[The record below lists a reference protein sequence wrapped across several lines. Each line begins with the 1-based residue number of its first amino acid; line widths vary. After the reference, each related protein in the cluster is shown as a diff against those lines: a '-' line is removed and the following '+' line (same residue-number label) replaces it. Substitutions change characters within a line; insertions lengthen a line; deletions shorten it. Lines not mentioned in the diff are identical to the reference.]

1 MAGGTLRASTLTNH
15 VKPMTA
21 SWCGTPGRTQGKPAL
36 PWSQVGQRGGP
47 TTHHDHVMVV
57 ARLVAPKAS
66 QRYLGPRFGLM
77 ELADSDLHVAI
88 SLLRICGGFCKLV
101 HISRTTPPS
110 LSSEALHAFD
120 GETRS
125 CFSACLAAD
134 VTDAAWQ
141 QAQLSL
147 LPFGGLGLRSLAL
160 HSSSAFLAS
169 FSASGVGNTNN
180 LHLQQSLITFNSQVS
195 HFDAVTIES
204 VLADQPRQRSLSQKL
219 DRHLFESLLM
229 SSFPANKA
237 RLLSAS
243 APHASAWLSAA
254 PSVGLN
260 LHLHSPEFQTAVRWW
275 LGLDTSVA
283 SVCPFCPGVALD
295 SLSHHA
301 VPVDMEA
308 HLSVRVEVGHGMR
321 RDINHSCPAD
331 VLVEGWE
338 RGQPAALDITVTS
351 PLTPVSLKDSSRIAG
366 VAALSAETRK
376 HAAND
381 PKCREL
387 GWMCIPMAVETYGFH
402 RNEGVGTNI
411 ATVTT
416 IPFTTATTTTTNT
429 FISIFTAA
437 DIKIKLSFSVSCVG
451 GGKRPFIDCLCV
463 FMLKEFFLVMSLSP
477 GCRKNVFIFATIVRS
492 LSHQSS
498 HSRKCTSSD
507 SYPLASPG
515 SQSNISNSSA
525 LPSDVLPSLE
535 EVFSLKCATIRFI
548 PNRAKHAFAR
558 ALSSTLQTIVSEN
571 SLELKY

>member
-1 MAGGTLRASTLTNH
+1 M
-15 VKPMTA
+15 VKSSCLPNVDILGA
-21 SWCGTPGRTQGKPAL
+21 PIGDYLFCAHFVAERCTQAMKL
-36 PWSQVGQRGGP
+36 LSVLL
-47 TTHHDHVMVV
+47 D
-57 ARLVAPKAS
+57 
-66 QRYLGPRFGLM
+66 
-77 ELADSDLHVAI
+77 LADSDLHVAI

-110 LSSEALHAFD
+110 LSSEALRAFD

-147 LPFGGLGLRSLAL
+147 AFGGLGLRSLAL

-195 HFDAVTIES
+195 HPDAVTIES
-204 VLADQPRQRSLSQKL
+204 VLADQPHQRSLSQKV

-229 SSFPANKA
+229 SSSPANKA

-301 VPVDMEA
+301 VSCRHGGDTVIRHNKLRDIIADLCRKA
-308 HLSVRVEVGHGMR
+308 HLSVRVEAGHGMC
-321 RDINHSCPAD
+321 RDNNHSRPAD

-387 GWMCIPMAVETYGFH
+387 GWMCIPLAVETYGKLG
-402 RNEGVGTNI
+402 EGGPTHVLKTGYLFSN
-411 ATVTT
+411 
-416 IPFTTATTTTTNT
+416 P
-429 FISIFTAA
+429 
-437 DIKIKLSFSVSCVG
+437 SFLPQV
-451 GGKRPFIDCLCV
+451 
-463 FMLKEFFLVMSLSP
+463 
-477 GCRKNVFIFATIVRS
+477 
-492 LSHQSS
+492 QSS
-498 HSRKCTSSD
+498 
-507 SYPLASPG
+507 G
-515 SQSNISNSSA
+515 
-525 LPSDVLPSLE
+525 
-535 EVFSLKCATIRFI
+535 
-548 PNRAKHAFAR
+548 
-558 ALSSTLQTIVSEN
+558 
-571 SLELKY
+571 